1 MRVQLT
7 DVPAVQAKGLLVLVH
22 KLPESPDLQVTAINF
37 GPAPVDE
44 TVAIAGA
51 PQNSSG
57 ADVLDP
63 KSPALAISAAGGL
76 RLSLKGYEGK
86 KRCGS
91 RDPLRPDHRE
101 APPARRGP
109 EASRRYSGFPR

>member
-1 MRVQLT
+1 MLKVRGDLHLYAGQLA

-22 KLPESPDLQVTAINF
+22 KLPESPDLEVTAINF

-51 PQNSSG
+51 PQNSNA

-63 KSPALAISAAGGL
+63 KAPALAIGAGGSL
-76 RLSLKGYEGK
+76 RLSLKGFEGK
-86 KRCGS
+86 ALRIKGS
-91 RDPLRPDHRE
+91 
-101 APPARRGP
+101 
-109 EASRRYSGFPR
+109 